1 MQIQQFKVTLLE
13 DVVTSKRA
21 ANEGGHESLDYL
33 PGITFL
39 GAVAAH
45 LYPKLSDADAYTLFH
60 SGKVRF
66 GDALPLSESGQL
78 SYPMPLCW
86 YKDKRE
92 EWGPKMGL
100 LNYQHEEYEEY
111 DESIQEEQVRGN
123 YLSFQYDSKN
133 DDRFTK
139 IVPKLRMKTAINPNT
154 GTAKDE
160 QLFGYTSLPM
170 GQEFVFNLE
179 ADFADDDRSQYL
191 FEQVVDTLQHADLKL
206 GRSRS
211 AEYGAVKIE
220 PLPEPKDERPAIEDA
235 SQAITL
241 LLLSDAALQDEQ
253 GQPILFQPT
262 AKSVGLPTH
271 FVFDPSKSFL
281 RSRRYA
287 PFNAYRQRRELER
300 AVLSMGSVLHF
311 TCQDE
316 EQAVDAETLQRL
328 QTQGIGLYRQAGLGR
343 VWINPPILTAE
354 NPRNYFSKI
363 SSRLRKKPKALQAPE
378 EDLIYRYLAKR
389 TQQFSESNWIE
400 IQNKKW
406 VDELVTLYQSARS
419 LSYTPIGVCPGPT
432 PTQWGQ
438 VMDIAKTASTVDELT
453 SKLFEAHGVCKA
465 DDPQWTKRIYL
476 EKKSDIDDFR
486 KWLRDDKISNED
498 RQHLLPQIVA
508 RFARLAIDVA
518 REQSTGKEA

>member
-160 QLFGYTSLPM
+160 QLFGYTSLPV
-170 GQEFVFNLE
+170 GQQFVFNLE
-179 ADFADDDRSQYL
+179 SDFADDDDRGKAL
-191 FEQVVDTLQHADLKL
+191 FKQVVETLQQADLKL

-220 PLPEPKDERPAIEDA
+220 LLPEPKNERPAIQEF

-241 LLLSDAALQDEQ
+241 WLLSDAALQDEQ

-281 RSRRYA
+281 GSRRYA

-300 AVLSMGSVLHF
+300 TVLSMGSVLHF
-311 TCQDE
+311 ICQDE
-316 EQAVDAETLQRL
+316 EQTVDAETLQHI
-328 QTQGIGLYRQAGLGR
+328 QTEGIGLYRQAGLGR

-354 NPRNYFSKI
+354 NPRNYFSQI
-363 SSRLRKKPKALQAPE
+363 SSRLRKKPKVLQAPE

-389 TQQFSESNWIE
+389 TQQFSDSDSIE
-400 IQNKKW
+400 DRLKKW
-406 VDELVTLYQSARS
+406 EKERVELYQSARS

-438 VMDIAKTASTVDELT
+438 VMEIAKTASTVDELT

-465 DDPQWTKRIYL
+465 DDPQWTKRIYI
-476 EKKSDIDDFR
+476 KDKSDIDDFR
-486 KWLRDDKISNED
+486 KWLRDEKIGNETKQD
-498 RQHLLPQIVA
+498 LLPQIVA
-508 RFARLAIDVA
+508 RFAHLARDVA
-518 REQSTGKEA
+518 RDQSTGQ

>member
-1 MQIQQFKVTLLE
+1 MQIQPFKVTLLE
-13 DVVTSKRA
+13 EVVTSKRA

-86 YKDKRE
+86 YKHKRK
-92 EWGPKMGL
+92 EWGRQMEL
-100 LNYQHEEYEEY
+100 RNYQHREYPKR
-111 DESIQEEQVRGN
+111 IQEEQIRGN

-179 ADFADDDRSQYL
+179 ADFADDDARSQDL
-191 FEQVVDTLQHADLKL
+191 FDQVVETLQQADLKL

-211 AEYGAVKIE
+211 AEYGAVQIE
-220 PLPEPKDERPAIEDA
+220 KLPEPKDERPAIEDA

-241 LLLSDAALQDEQ
+241 WLLSDAALQDEQ

-311 TCQDE
+311 ICQDE
-316 EQAVDAETLQRL
+316 EQAVEAETLQHI

-363 SSRLRKKPKALQAPE
+363 SSRLRKKPKARQAPE

-389 TQQFSESNWIE
+389 AEQFSESDLIE
-400 IQNKKW
+400 KRLKKW

-438 VMDIAKTASTVDELT
+438 VMEIAKTASTVDELT

-518 REQSTGKEA
+518 REQSTGK